1 MLQGGLPS
9 LSYVSSGGNGLVI
22 VTFAGCSMGSQRFE
36 FLCFCPARWRSP
48 DAGGFLCEV
57 A

>member
-9 LSYVSSGGNGLVI
+9 LSYVSSGGKEPVI
-22 VTFAGCSMGSQRFE
+22 VTFAGCFVE
-36 FLCFCPARWRSP
+36 CAFKFLCFCPARWRSP
-48 DAGGFLCEV
+48 VAGGFSCEV

>member
-22 VTFAGCSMGSQRFE
+22 VTFAGCFVE
-36 FLCFCPARWRSP
+36 YAFKCLCFCPARWRSP